1 MQFDQLIPILLA
13 IAAWLA
19 VIAFGIG
26 CAWIAGK
33 RRTLRSVGRVDGRQ
47 PFPRNFYAL
56 FTRQG
61 RNGGGE

>member
-1 MQFDQLIPILLA
+1 MHFDPLTSIVFA

-19 VIAFGIG
+19 VISFGIC
-26 CAWIAGK
+26 CAWIAAK
-33 RRTLRSVGRVDGRQ
+33 HRTLRSVGRAAGRQ